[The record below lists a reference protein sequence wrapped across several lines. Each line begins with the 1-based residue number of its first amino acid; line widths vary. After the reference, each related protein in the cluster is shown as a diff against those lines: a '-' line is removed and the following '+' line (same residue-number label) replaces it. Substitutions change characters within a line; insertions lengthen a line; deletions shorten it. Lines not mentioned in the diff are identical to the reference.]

1 MACTRYRI
9 SLVTPD
15 YFTSQS
21 LEIVPINLRFVSLIL
36 KFYPVTDPIS
46 GDWIRVATDSI
57 LRLTRVSVAEY
68 DLRLSR
74 VLAAG
79 LKLRLIRVPA
89 AGCKLR
95 LTPSYSWLELK
106 RRLDATCSWFYPAT
120 NSSSSGWIRIAAD
133 SVPQMTRVPA
143 TGYDLR
149 LIPSCSWLWVEADSI
164 LWLTRVRPLNSTYGW
179 LRL

>member
-46 GDWIRVATDSI
+46 GDWIRVVTDSI
-57 LRLTRVSVAEY
+57 LQSTRVSAAEY

-74 VLAAG
+74 VPAAW

-89 AGCKLR
+89 AGYKLR
-95 LTPSYSWLELK
+95 LTPSYSWLEF
-106 RRLDATCSWFYPAT
+106 RRLDT
-120 NSSSSGWIRIAAD
+120 
-133 SVPQMTRVPA
+133 
-143 TGYDLR
+143 
-149 LIPSCSWLWVEADSI
+149 SCSWLRPTADSSSGSLMQLTVDLSCGWLWVVADSI
-164 LWLTRVRPLNSTYGW
+164 LRPIWVLGPGSKMQLTYT
-179 LRL
+179 

>member
-95 LTPSYSWLELK
+95 LTPSYSWLEF
-106 RRLDATCSWFYPAT
+106 RRLNT
-120 NSSSSGWIRIAAD
+120 
-133 SVPQMTRVPA
+133 
-143 TGYDLR
+143 
-149 LIPSCSWLWVEADSI
+149 SCSWLCPTAESSSGSLIRLTVDSSCGWLWVVVDSI
-164 LWLTRVRPLNSTYGW
+164 LRLIWVRGLEAKCGW
-179 LRL
+179 LILNKFKVK